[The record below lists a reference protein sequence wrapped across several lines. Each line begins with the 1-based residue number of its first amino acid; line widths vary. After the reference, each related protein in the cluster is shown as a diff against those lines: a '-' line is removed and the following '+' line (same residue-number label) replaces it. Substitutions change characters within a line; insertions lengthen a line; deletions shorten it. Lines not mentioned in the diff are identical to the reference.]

1 MPQRDTIISIPLC
14 STSQFRAKSSPKAP
28 VYGKNFFENCSECKS
43 WAKKDET
50 VFDNDPPQH
59 FDGLTVTYQL
69 LNKDSIPMKSFKQ
82 GEDIIFSLIIKNN
95 RDTTVSLPLIDSIG
109 INVPPVSERNVP
121 PSAERNVPLVSD

>member
-1 MPQRDTIISIPLC
+1 MRIMKNLRNYFLAILIIGVGIAAIAC
-14 STSQFRAKSSPKAP
+14 SSDDEP
-28 VYGKNFFENCSECKS
+28 
-43 WAKKDET
+43 KKDET